1 MVGRTLLSAVLSCA
15 LVITPV
21 SIGWAAPSQQDIVAA
36 QQALKE
42 GIAAEKKSDWKA
54 ARDAFQRA
62 VDKNDTADGRLHLA
76 RAESHLGH
84 LTEAND
90 SYKLVL
96 ENKAAPAPT
105 KAAAKKEQQSVAERI
120 PKITVKVP
128 PGFAGSV
135 RIDKLELASS
145 EWGQAIEVNP
155 GTRTVIAEAE
165 GFENFTKS
173 LVLTDR
179 ANETV
184 EIKMVASKKAA
195 DPNAVKVDTNDGS
208 TRKTLGYVSLG
219 VGGAGLILGT
229 AFGLASRSTRN
240 ELKAACTANVCSDS
254 QRDTYDRGKMQ
265 ADVATVGFIVAGV
278 GVGVG
283 VVLLLTAPSKKET
296 DKDKEPEKASLTPY
310 VGPMSLGMYGRF

>member
-1 MVGRTLLSAVLSCA
+1 MVGRTLLSAVLTCA

-21 SIGWAAPSQQDIVAA
+21 SIGWAAPSQQDIAAA

-42 GIAAEKKSDWKA
+42 GTAAEKKSDWKV
-54 ARDAFQRA
+54 ARDAFQRS
-62 VDKNDTADGRLHLA
+62 VDKNDTADARLHLA

-90 SYKLVL
+90 SYKMVL
-96 ENKAAPAPT
+96 ENKMAPPPA
-105 KAAAKKEQQSVAERI
+105 KAAAKKEQQAIAERI
-120 PKITVKVP
+120 PKLTVKVP
-128 PGFAGSV
+128 AGFAGSV

-155 GTRTVIAEAE
+155 GTRTVLAEAE
-165 GFENFTKS
+165 GFENFSKS
-173 LVLTDR
+173 VVIADR

-184 EIKMVASKKAA
+184 EITMVAVKKAEHV
-195 DPNAVKVDTNDGS
+195 NAVKVDTNDGS
-208 TRKTLGYVSLG
+208 TSKTLGYVSLG
-219 VGGAGLILGT
+219 VGGAGLILGA

-240 ELKAACTANVCSDS
+240 ELKAACQDNVCSDS

-265 ADVATVGFIVAGV
+265 ADVATVGFVVAGV
-278 GVGVG
+278 GVGLG
-283 VVLLLTAPSKKET
+283 VILLLTAPGK
-296 DKDKEPEKASLTPY
+296 KDKEPAEKASLAPY